1 MSYLAKLK
9 RKNKTYYYLV
19 ENLKTAPG
27 KRKQTRKYIGDQYP
41 SENRLRGL
49 MAEFEKQVEDER
61 TRLHGHHYLPQ
72 TEIEEVDSIN
82 ESFWKRYAAQNK
94 SVQEQFDQNF
104 IAVFVFNTNSIEG
117 STLSPKEVELLLE
130 ENISPKKPLDD
141 VLEAKSAQKTIQYI
155 KNYDKELT
163 EKLIK
168 QLHQTYFQE
177 TKPYIAGQY
186 KTKQNRIKGSDFDVT
201 MPHEVPNQ
209 IKQLIQEYH
218 RLKKELHPLELAA
231 WVHWKFVSIHPFQDG
246 NGRIARLLMNL
257 VLHKNKYGMI
267 DIKTKEKQT
276 YFKAL
281 EKSNYNQNASPL
293 ATRLVRRFKKEYQN
307 ALKE

>member
-1 MSYLAKLK
+1 MSYLAKFK
-9 RKNKTYYYLV
+9 RGKKTYYYLA
-19 ENLKTAPG
+19 ENIRLTPH
-27 KRKQTRKYIGDQYP
+27 KRKQIRQYIGDQYP

-49 MAEFEKQVEDER
+49 MVEFEKQVEQEK
-61 TRLHGHHYLPQ
+61 TKLHGHHYLTQ
-72 TEIEEVDSIN
+72 IEIEEVDSIN
-82 ESFWKRYAAQNK
+82 NQFWERYNAQNK

-117 STLSPKEVELLLE
+117 STLTPKEVELLLE
-130 ENISPKKPLDD
+130 ENISPNRPLDD
-141 VLEAKSAQKTIQYI
+141 VLEAKGAQKTIEYI
-155 KNYDKELT
+155 KNHNGELA
-163 EKLIK
+163 EELIK
-168 QLHQTYFQE
+168 QLHQRYFQE

-186 KTKQNRIKGSDFDVT
+186 KTRQNRIKGSEFDVT
-201 MPHEVPNQ
+201 PPHEVPEQ
-209 IKQLIQEYH
+209 MKQLIQEYH

-257 VLHKNKYGMI
+257 VLHKNHYGMI
-267 DIKTKEKQT
+267 DIKTKEKQA

-281 EKSNYNQNASPL
+281 EKSNYVQNGAPL

-307 ALKE
+307 ALKD